1 MSPGPEK
8 SHKERSEGPVHFSL
22 AAWLKLR
29 HGLRGR
35 RQGEQRMPIQGAR
48 GFPGRRPDLCGR
60 RNSGTGRFSQPIPIS
75 GITRPF
81 SPSSS
86 IPRAPITC
94 VRSSPVSGSRTAAS
108 LWLIREWR

>member
-60 RNSGTGRFSQPIPIS
+60 RNSGLVDFHNRSRFQELRDP
-75 GITRPF
+75 
-81 SPSSS
+81 SPHQ
-86 IPRAPITC
+86 AP
-94 VRSSPVSGSRTAAS
+94 SPAR
-108 LWLIREWR
+108 R